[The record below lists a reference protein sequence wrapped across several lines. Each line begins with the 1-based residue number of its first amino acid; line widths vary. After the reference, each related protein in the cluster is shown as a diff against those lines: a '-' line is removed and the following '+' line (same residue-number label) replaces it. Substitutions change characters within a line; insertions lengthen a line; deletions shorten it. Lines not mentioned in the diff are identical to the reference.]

1 MSEFSADQAVWTS
14 VLKEAFGPTVEL
26 QDEDGSTEVYDLAAE
41 FEVGGQTYAVLQSP
55 EDRSGEYNILKVVKS
70 PDGDMEL
77 ATIDDDDEWENITE
91 LYDEMT
97 FPEDD
102 ED

>member
-1 MSEFSADQAVWTS
+1 MNDFSADQAAWTS

-26 QDEDGSTEVYDLAAE
+26 EDEDGSIEVYDLTAE

-55 EDRSGEYNILKVVKS
+55 GDEDSEYNILKVVKAQ
-70 PDGDMEL
+70 DGNLEL
-77 ATIDDDDEWENITE
+77 ATIDDDDEWENVSE

-97 FPEDD
+97 FPDD
-102 ED
+102 IEN

>member
-1 MSEFSADQAVWTS
+1 MTDYSADQAVWTS

-26 QDEDGSTEVYDLAAE
+26 EDEDGSIEVYDLTAE
-41 FEVGGQTYAVLQSP
+41 FEIGGQTYAVLQSP
-55 EDRSGEYNILKVVKS
+55 EDGDGEYNILKVVKAE
-70 PDGDMEL
+70 DGSLEL

-97 FPEDD
+97 FPDD
-102 ED
+102 STN

>member
-1 MSEFSADQAVWTS
+1 MNNFSAEQAVWTS

-26 QDEDGSTEVYDLAAE
+26 EDVDGTTLVYDLVAE
-41 FEVGGQTYAVLQSP
+41 FEISGQSYAVLQQP
-55 EDRSGEYNILKVVKS
+55 GDDSGEHDILKVVTS
-70 PDGDMEL
+70 PEGNLEL

-97 FPEDD
+97 FPEDNV
-102 ED
+102 E